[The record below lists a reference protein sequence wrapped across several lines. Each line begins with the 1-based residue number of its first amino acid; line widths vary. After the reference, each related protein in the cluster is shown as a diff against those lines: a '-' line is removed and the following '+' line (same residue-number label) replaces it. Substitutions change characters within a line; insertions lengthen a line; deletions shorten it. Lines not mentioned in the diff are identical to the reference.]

1 MVKVSKKLLDEAI
14 NNMFLPKILW
24 WRKTNKKKI
33 KHKILN
39 KLIKDMLKAIQGIYE
54 SV

>member
-14 NNMFLPKILW
+14 NNIFLHPKILW
-24 WRKTNKKKI
+24 WKKTNKKKI

-39 KLIKDMLKAIQGIYE
+39 KLIKDMLKAI
-54 SV
+54 